1 MSIAQLEREKMA
13 STVDNIY
20 NKLKS
25 SSNYSGLSDDLLYDI
40 ANQLSQ
46 AGRYLSIDA
55 IFSSQIDPLSPF
67 YGENAIWAKFT
78 YTEII
83 QMEEQGVLIPNE
95 VLSWA
100 HSMQD
105 SDTTDYQTTDSLNS
119 DDPDNIQQEIDSQGD
134 DSSSIDLS
142 KTAKALTEQCED
154 NQNDLDSQI
163 DNINTMKKDVETQ
176 KNQTEE
182 IQKQSLNK
190 IQDIIDEWQ
199 ALESKLKRNIPLS
212 QEEQE
217 RFSELSSL
225 LNKENQQY
233 QKAMDNIDLNFDD
246 IENSLNEIDKTTK
259 TANEL
264 SNATES
270 IGEKISQNETKH
282 KFTNTSTTGGNY
294 TGMVGIV
301 MSSSIAQTLA
311 ETALGTSITT
321 DQTTQDI
328 QTDVNEI
335 ASMVELSKQV
345 TGKAQTR
352 SQTQPAISEEETQ
365 NTENEMIEGAEN
377 EFKNEENAGKD
388 STAQTTPT
396 ATSSQPAPQAE
407 TSAASTGNA
416 GITETTNVSETTTQ
430 DSVEND
436 TLGADNSEES
446 GNDLKTQTQ
455 EQINKCNTR
464 STEITTA
471 VNEIEPIRQAVEKIQ
486 NESQIEQKIF
496 DAKISKSLKEYET
509 ICNKMKSGEQLSDK
523 EQTNFKKLS
532 EDLDKQNGNYVKGL
546 DEKINTLTGY
556 SSSLNYAMG
565 IVNQSF
571 EIANATIAKG
581 KELAI
586 SELGDKSYLTKT
598 FYFSLLDD
606 ERQKDLLYGKVGE
619 SLGREAIQRGDVL
632 NLEAT
637 EANTSLSRQI
647 PLSNFATEH
656 ATEITN
662 TKNSFVEKVTAITKD
677 VPGAELENDNSVA
690 TSKKTSSE
698 NSEQLNA
705 DNGEAA
711 ADEVEKEA
719 DGVSGDTKSSKKD
732 AQDMEQTDKAAQK
745 SDKMLQKDSKT
756 IEKNIKK
763 NQKDL
768 EKNEKDVQETQQK
781 IEEETAA
788 VDALQLELD
797 TLNSENENS
806 NGVENNTNPTDNEPN
821 AMHAGF
827 NAMDAMMASG
837 NGQNVNNNQA
847 QIETINSQ
855 IDQKTNIINSYS
867 KKITKIQKS
876 SDKIVKSMNLNTKNY
891 NKVVQQEQQEKLED
905 QSKSEKVLEVAT
917 KFEDISSKVAMAG
930 FIVGTTGDL
939 LQLVILPPWIPA
951 IGAVMSAVG
960 GVAETIG
967 NYGVAAANVTKMA
980 TYAAQGN
987 LMGALMSA
995 GMAVMAGAS
1004 AVSSTGQAM
1013 KGLQNMG
1020 KNIAATQ
1027 ARAAAYQA
1035 AKQTAT
1041 DVTKSTLER
1050 VVAKNTTD
1058 MMKKTGKRLAKE
1070 TLKKAGKKSLM
1081 YAGTA
1086 MAMAAQ
1092 NKNNTEEEQK
1102 SNYNIVLSDKFKS
1115 IQRKNQK
1122 RREWAAVILNRVASE
1137 NNEEMLENEE
1147 ENNSQIVKKTTQN
1160 VTAKSGAS
1168 KNSKSTSSNTSS
1180 NASTQELN
1188 ASNGKAAAD
1197 NVDKEADGVSSDTKS
1212 TQKDAQD
1219 MEETD
1224 KEAQKSDKTLQKDSK
1239 TLEKDIKKN
1248 QKDLEKNEKEVE
1260 ETQQKIEE
1268 EIAAVDSMQMELDVL
1283 NAENENSNTTEN
1295 TAANT
1300 NNTQSGNDPNTDPMA
1315 MHAGFNVMNTVMA
1328 SGNAQSSGTTN
1339 NNQAQIETLTSQI
1352 DQKTTVINLYSKK
1365 IVKTQKTSD
1374 KIVKSMNINTKKFNK
1389 AVQKEQKEKQ
1399 EDQSKAEKVLDV
1411 ATKIENVSSKVAM
1424 AGFIVGT
1431 TGDLLQLVILP
1442 PWIPAIGA
1450 VMSAVGGVA
1459 ETIGN
1464 YGVAAANVTKMATY
1478 AAQGNLMGALMSA
1491 GMAVMA
1497 GASAVSSTGQAM
1509 KGLQNMGKNIAAT
1522 QARAAAYQAAK
1533 QTATDV
1539 TKSTLERVVAKN
1551 TTDMMKKT
1559 GKRLAKETLKKAGKK
1574 SLMYA
1579 GTAVA
1584 TAVQNKNDQPE
1595 NEEKQ
1600 SNYNIILSDG
1610 FKEIQRKN
1618 KKRRQYV
1625 NQRYGIA

>member
-25 SSNYSGLSDDLLYDI
+25 SSSYSGLSDDLLYDI

-677 VPGAELENDNSVA
+677 VPGVDPDAETDTTQNTQSANKTEQTSDSTDNPQQTNEMSDENVEQMGSNA
-690 TSKKTSSE
+690 TQLTSETEEMGSE
-698 NSEQLNA
+698 AEKSDAQAIKDAKYAETTHQKFQILNQ
-705 DNGEAA
+705 
-711 ADEVEKEA
+711 KEA
-719 DGVSGDTKSSKKD
+719 KK
-732 AQDMEQTDKAAQK
+732 AQQTGK
-745 SDKMLQKDSKT
+745 
-756 IEKNIKK
+756 
-763 NQKDL
+763 
-768 EKNEKDVQETQQK
+768 
-781 IEEETAA
+781 
-788 VDALQLELD
+788 
-797 TLNSENENS
+797 
-806 NGVENNTNPTDNEPN
+806 
-821 AMHAGF
+821 
-827 NAMDAMMASG
+827 
-837 NGQNVNNNQA
+837 
-847 QIETINSQ
+847 Q
-855 IDQKTNIINSYS
+855 IDQLNESIIQEAQKLTNTATTEDDNVSEEAIAEQEEAINVIQLYGNQITILQASSIKSTQKLRSQQRAEALKIEKSTKSNEQAQEDCS
-867 KKITKIQKS
+867 KFE
-876 SDKIVKSMNLNTKNY
+876 KIVSKTD
-891 NKVVQQEQQEKLED
+891 KVMSWVTVSGIGLEA
-905 QSKSEKVLEVAT
+905 VGLGLVAAG
-917 KFEDISSKVAMAG
+917 SAMLSNPFTA
-930 FIVGTTGDL
+930 
-939 LQLVILPPWIPA
+939 A
-951 IGAVMSAVG
+951 IGAALVSAGTVSFNIGSVTETVGVLGSVACKVTKAGIAIADGDIWGALKNLAIAGAVVGGAMLG
-960 GVAETIG
+960 GVAGLALQGAGE
-967 NYGVAAANVTKMA
+967 VAGIA
-980 TYAAQGN
+980 T
-987 LMGALMSA
+987 
-995 GMAVMAGAS
+995 GMIDENS
-1004 AVSSTGQAM
+1004 RPDDQ
-1013 KGLQNMG
+1013 
-1020 KNIAATQ
+1020 
-1027 ARAAAYQA
+1027 
-1035 AKQTAT
+1035 
-1041 DVTKSTLER
+1041 
-1050 VVAKNTTD
+1050 
-1058 MMKKTGKRLAKE
+1058 
-1070 TLKKAGKKSLM
+1070 
-1081 YAGTA
+1081 
-1086 MAMAAQ
+1086 
-1092 NKNNTEEEQK
+1092 NTEEDEQEEEGSYVK
-1102 SNYNIVLSDKFKS
+1102 LEGKAGE
-1115 IQRKNQK
+1115 IQALNEK
-1122 RREWAAVILNRVASE
+1122 RREWALAILNRIASE
-1137 NNEEMLENEE
+1137 NDEESLDEE
-1147 ENNSQIVKKTTQN
+1147 DENNSTIVEETTETIALRSANQ
-1160 VTAKSGAS
+1160 KSNES
-1168 KNSKSTSSNTSS
+1168 SSSSKSSSQE
-1180 NASTQELN
+1180 STQELN

-1491 GMAVMA
+1491 GMAIMA

>member
-25 SSNYSGLSDDLLYDI
+25 SSSYSGLSDDLLYDI

-496 DAKISKSLKEYET
+496 DAKISKSLKEYESV
-509 ICNKMKSGEQLSDK
+509 CNKMRNGEQLSDN
-523 EQTNFKKLS
+523 EQANFEKLS
-532 EDLDKQNGNYVKGL
+532 KELDKQNGDYVKGL

-556 SSSLNYAMG
+556 TSSLNYAMG

-598 FYFSLLDD
+598 FYFALLDD

-677 VPGAELENDNSVA
+677 VPGVDPDAETDTTQNTQSANKTEQTSDSTDNPQQTNEMSDENVEQMGSNA
-690 TSKKTSSE
+690 TQLTSETEEMGSE
-698 NSEQLNA
+698 AEKSDAQAIKDAKYAETTHQKFQILNQ
-705 DNGEAA
+705 
-711 ADEVEKEA
+711 KEA
-719 DGVSGDTKSSKKD
+719 KK
-732 AQDMEQTDKAAQK
+732 AQQTGK
-745 SDKMLQKDSKT
+745 
-756 IEKNIKK
+756 
-763 NQKDL
+763 
-768 EKNEKDVQETQQK
+768 
-781 IEEETAA
+781 
-788 VDALQLELD
+788 
-797 TLNSENENS
+797 
-806 NGVENNTNPTDNEPN
+806 
-821 AMHAGF
+821 
-827 NAMDAMMASG
+827 
-837 NGQNVNNNQA
+837 
-847 QIETINSQ
+847 Q
-855 IDQKTNIINSYS
+855 IDQLNESIIQEAQKLTNTATTEDDNVSEEAIAEQEEAINVIQLYGNQITILQASSIKSTQKLRSQQRAEALKIEKSTKSNEQAQEDCS
-867 KKITKIQKS
+867 KFE
-876 SDKIVKSMNLNTKNY
+876 KIVSKTD
-891 NKVVQQEQQEKLED
+891 KVMSWVTVSGIGLEA
-905 QSKSEKVLEVAT
+905 VGLGLVAAG
-917 KFEDISSKVAMAG
+917 SAMLSNPFTA
-930 FIVGTTGDL
+930 
-939 LQLVILPPWIPA
+939 A
-951 IGAVMSAVG
+951 IGAALVSAGTVSFNIGSVTETVGVLGSVACKVTKAGIAIADGDIWGALKNLAIAGAVVGGAMLG
-960 GVAETIG
+960 GVAGLALQGAGE
-967 NYGVAAANVTKMA
+967 VAGIA
-980 TYAAQGN
+980 T
-987 LMGALMSA
+987 
-995 GMAVMAGAS
+995 GMIDENS
-1004 AVSSTGQAM
+1004 RPDDQ
-1013 KGLQNMG
+1013 
-1020 KNIAATQ
+1020 
-1027 ARAAAYQA
+1027 
-1035 AKQTAT
+1035 
-1041 DVTKSTLER
+1041 
-1050 VVAKNTTD
+1050 
-1058 MMKKTGKRLAKE
+1058 
-1070 TLKKAGKKSLM
+1070 
-1081 YAGTA
+1081 
-1086 MAMAAQ
+1086 
-1092 NKNNTEEEQK
+1092 NTEEDEQEEEGSYVK
-1102 SNYNIVLSDKFKS
+1102 LEGKAGE
-1115 IQRKNQK
+1115 IQALNEK
-1122 RREWAAVILNRVASE
+1122 RREWALAILNRIASE
-1137 NNEEMLENEE
+1137 NDEESLDEE
-1147 ENNSQIVKKTTQN
+1147 DENNSTIVEETTETIALRSANQ
-1160 VTAKSGAS
+1160 KSNES
-1168 KNSKSTSSNTSS
+1168 SSSSKSSSQE
-1180 NASTQELN
+1180 STQELN

-1491 GMAVMA
+1491 GMAIMA